1 MQTRFRLLGVF
12 SLACLGTAAWVS
24 PVAGQSFFLPQPR
37 ATAGPIM
44 LAMATTGGGVA
55 GRVSRTT
62 LRVHSITAADAAI
75 VAGLDAAFEPLAL
88 EHRKL
93 ALEAGLPFEFVS
105 GRRSRS
111 RQAALAADRTRT
123 RPAAPPG
130 RSKHEVGL
138 AYDLRASGLTPAQ
151 LQRLGE
157 LGESI
162 GLRWGGRFTPRPDPN
177 HFEAWSPRPVAQ
189 TSRRGLPAGQQSGGG
204 RD

>member
-1 MQTRFRLLGVF
+1 MQTRFRLLGAF
-12 SLACLGTAAWVS
+12 PLACLGIAAWLSPAAAQGVS
-24 PVAGQSFFLPQPR
+24 SAADQSFFLPQPS
-37 ATAGPIM
+37 ATASSIT

-177 HFEAWSPRPVAQ
+177 HFEASWPSGRVL
-189 TSRRGLPAGQQSGGG
+189 RGRSW
-204 RD
+204 